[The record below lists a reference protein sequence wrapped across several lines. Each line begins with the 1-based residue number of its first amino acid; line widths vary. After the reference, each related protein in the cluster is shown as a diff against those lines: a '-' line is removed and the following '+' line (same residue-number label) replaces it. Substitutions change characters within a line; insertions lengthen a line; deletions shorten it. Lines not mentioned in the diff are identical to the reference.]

1 MSLNSR
7 IQQHP
12 SRAALHNEIHARPP
26 EAMDSPLAISHV
38 VMVCDAGQREASRQ
52 HVAALLRNHH
62 LPQPDA
68 HSIHIRMDVGL
79 FRIRW
84 ELHTEFVSYT
94 FTRPLEADAMAHL
107 ARDRDPLAA
116 SDVVPQ
122 DWLAQLPGH

>member
-26 EAMDSPLAISHV
+26 EAMESPLAISHV
-38 VMVCDAGQREASRQ
+38 VMVCDARQREASRQ

-68 HSIHIRMDVGL
+68 HSIIIRMDVCL
-79 FRIRW
+79 FLHW
-84 ELHTEFVSYT
+84 WALHTEYLIYSFIC
-94 FTRPLEADAMAHL
+94 LL
-107 ARDRDPLAA
+107 
-116 SDVVPQ
+116 
-122 DWLAQLPGH
+122 